1 MKQIISL
8 SVFIILILNLI
19 TIHAQDSEVR
29 IINIKDFQGE
39 GSYLPLKSGQKFII
53 ELEGNPTTGYSWFLE
68 DVEKLNK
75 ELINPLN
82 LNERNSADY
91 YSKTQQNENNPSESE
106 MKVLGGG
113 GIYHFKFQAHHTN
126 NGSEVLNFVYKRPW
140 TQENE
145 VRKSINVK
153 VVNPN
158 HLNDL

>member
-1 MKQIISL
+1 MKHLISK
-8 SVFIILILNLI
+8 SVFIILILNVI
-19 TIHAQDSEVR
+19 TIHSQDNEFR

-68 DVEKLNK
+68 DIEKLNK

-82 LNERNSADY
+82 LNEKNSADY
-91 YSKTQQNENNPSESE
+91 YSNTNQKDESE
-106 MKVLGGG
+106 MRVVGGG

-140 TQENE
+140 TKENE

-158 HLNDL
+158 HFNDL